1 MVNEHLKARQKI
13 VDFVVNGDLQSALIY
28 VSELNGQIENYIND
42 EGKIKVYD
50 VLNTLLD

>member
-1 MVNEHLKARQKI
+1 MNEHLKARQKI
-13 VDFVVNGDLQSALIY
+13 VDFVVNGDLPSALIY
-28 VSELNGQIENYIND
+28 VRKFNTQIENYIND